1 MSGVSLGMRDR
12 LQGFQPEDLP
22 LREMRVSQYQ
32 LASAMG
38 NACSL
43 NVVVAILPKAL
54 YLSKL
59 ITKAQY
65 RMACG
70 TVVG

>member
-1 MSGVSLGMRDR
+1 
-12 LQGFQPEDLP
+12 
-22 LREMRVSQYQ
+22 
-32 LASAMG
+32 MG